1 MKTPL
6 IIGLLI
12 LSQLSAIATEPIT
25 NPMRDFLKH
34 FDVID
39 PKDVIKTEPDLNG
52 DGVPEILLTYNN
64 MVNGRQGNTWVLYRS
79 LSGGGYE
86 RIDELTTGAPI
97 EFHQKASAIKKRSGG
112 ADIVRYSPGG
122 SGRGVISSFNLGS
135 EGVGETVIREI
146 SAAGSDAATYQAMFN
161 NPETRLVFVAEDA
174 KKLRWKHLPLREWL
188 RGMTILKWCL
198 YIVGLLVALIF
209 LLLML
214 RGLLGMVRTVK
225 S

>member
-1 MKTPL
+1 MQ
-6 IIGLLI
+6 IQLLI
-12 LSQLSAIATEPIT
+12 GTLLLGQIAVFAADPIM

-34 FDVID
+34 FDALD
-39 PKDVIKTEPDLNG
+39 PRDVIKTEPDLNG

-64 MVNGRQGNTWVLYRS
+64 TVNGRQGNIWVLYRS
-79 LSGGGYE
+79 LPGGGYE

-161 NPETRLVFVAEDA
+161 
-174 KKLRWKHLPLREWL
+174 
-188 RGMTILKWCL
+188 
-198 YIVGLLVALIF
+198 
-209 LLLML
+209 
-214 RGLLGMVRTVK
+214 
-225 S
+225 

>member
-1 MKTPL
+1 MQIP
-6 IIGLLI
+6 IIIAALFLGQI
-12 LSQLSAIATEPIT
+12 AVASANPIS
-25 NPMRDFLKH
+25 NPMRDFLLN
-34 FDVID
+34 FDVQD
-39 PKDVIKTEPDLNG
+39 PKDVIKTEPDLNA

-64 MVNGRQGNTWVLYRS
+64 TVNGRQGNIWVLYRS
-79 LSGGGYE
+79 LPGGGYE

-97 EFHQKASAIKKRSGG
+97 EFHQKASAIKKRNGG

-122 SGRGVISSFNLGS
+122 SGRGVISSFNLGT

-146 SAAGSDAATYQAMFN
+146 SAAGSDAAIYQSMFN
-161 NPETRLVFVAEDA
+161 NPETKLVFVAEDA

-198 YIVGLLVALIF
+198 YIVGLLVALVF

-214 RGLLGMVRTVK
+214 RGLLGMVRSVK